1 MKIKCRKYNLN
12 IFIMMILI
20 SIAFIA
26 FQNCCLPEE
35 YFSSLS
41 CEAKVLY
48 GLMLDRISLSL
59 KNKWFDEQ
67 NRAYIIFTI
76 EDVMELLN
84 CKSQKAVKIMKELD
98 AEDGIGLIEKIRQ
111 GFGKPNII
119 YVKNFMIKEA
129 EEQQQQVQQNELPK
143 NCENQNSVIQNPA
156 DFSTTVDGEN
166 QNSVMRKSADFSIV
180 DSENQNSVMGKP
192 ADFNTTV
199 DGENQNSVMGKPA
212 DFSTVD
218 GENQN
223 SVMRNPADFSTVD
236 SENQNS
242 VIVKIKNQECRKS
255 KPNYTDYSKTDI
267 SKNNPIYLSKT
278 GLMDEMD
285 TYKNVVKKNINYT
298 CFENDWSYDIKMID
312 ELIDLIVEIMT
323 LPDAVIV
330 RIGGVEKKAAL
341 VKSQFMK
348 LKKAH
353 IEYVMNCLKKNTT
366 KIANIRAYLLTTLYN
381 APLTMDSYYQ
391 AKVNYDL
398 YGNS

>member
-1 MKIKCRKYNLN
+1 MQKVQFEYFYNDDSDQYSFYRIPKLL
-12 IFIMMILI
+12 FT
-20 SIAFIA
+20 
-26 FQNCCLPEE
+26 EE

-166 QNSVMRKSADFSIV
+166 QNSVMRKSTDFSIV

>member
-1 MKIKCRKYNLN
+1 MQKVQFEYFYNDDSDQYSFYRIPKLL
-12 IFIMMILI
+12 FT
-20 SIAFIA
+20 
-26 FQNCCLPEE
+26 EE

-41 CEAKVLY
+41 CESKVLY
-48 GLMLDRISLSL
+48 GLMLDRMSLSL

-129 EEQQQQVQQNELPK
+129 EEQQQQVQQNELLK
-143 NCENQNSVIQNPA
+143 NCENQNSVIQN
-156 DFSTTVDGEN
+156 
-166 QNSVMRKSADFSIV
+166 SA
-180 DSENQNSVMGKP
+180 G
-192 ADFNTTV
+192 
-199 DGENQNSVMGKPA
+199 
-212 DFSTVD
+212 FSTVD

-223 SVMRNPADFSTVD
+223 SVIQNSAGFSTVDGENQNSVIQNSAGFSSVDSENQNSVMQNPADFSTVD

-285 TYKNVVKKNINYT
+285 TYKIVVKKNINYT
-298 CFENDWSYDIKMID
+298 CFENDWSYDIKLVD

-323 LPDAVIV
+323 LPDAVTV

>member
-1 MKIKCRKYNLN
+1 MQKVQFEYFYNDDSDQYSFYRIPKLL
-12 IFIMMILI
+12 FT
-20 SIAFIA
+20 
-26 FQNCCLPEE
+26 EE

-48 GLMLDRISLSL
+48 GLMLDRMSLSL

-143 NCENQNSVIQNPA
+143 NCENQNSVIQN
-156 DFSTTVDGEN
+156 
-166 QNSVMRKSADFSIV
+166 SA
-180 DSENQNSVMGKP
+180 G
-192 ADFNTTV
+192 
-199 DGENQNSVMGKPA
+199 
-212 DFSTVD
+212 FSTVD
-218 GENQN
+218 G
-223 SVMRNPADFSTVD
+223 
-236 SENQNS
+236 ENQNS

-255 KPNYTDYSKTDI
+255 KPNYTDYSKTNI

-285 TYKNVVKKNINYT
+285 TYKIVVKKNINYT
-298 CFENDWSYDIKMID
+298 CFENDWSYDIKLVD

-323 LPDAVIV
+323 LPDAVTV
-330 RIGGVEKKAAL
+330 RIGGVEKTAVL

>member
-1 MKIKCRKYNLN
+1 MQKVQFEYFYNDDSDQYSFYRIPKLL
-12 IFIMMILI
+12 FT
-20 SIAFIA
+20 
-26 FQNCCLPEE
+26 EE

-48 GLMLDRISLSL
+48 GLMLDRMSLSL

-67 NRAYIIFTI
+67 DRAYIIFTI

-129 EEQQQQVQQNELPK
+129 EEQRQQVQQNELPK
-143 NCENQNSVIQNPA
+143 NCENQNSVMQN
-156 DFSTTVDGEN
+156 
-166 QNSVMRKSADFSIV
+166 SADFNTV
-180 DSENQNSVMGKP
+180 DSENQNSVIRTP
-192 ADFNTTV
+192 VN
-199 DGENQNSVMGKPA
+199 
-212 DFSTVD
+212 
-218 GENQN
+218 
-223 SVMRNPADFSTVD
+223 FSTVD

-242 VIVKIKNQECRKS
+242 VMRNLVNFGIVDGENQNSVIQSRADFSAVDSENQNSAIVKIKNQECRKS
-255 KPNYTDYSKTDI
+255 KSNYTDYSKTDI
-267 SKNNPIYLSKT
+267 SKNNPIYPSKT
-278 GLMDEMD
+278 GSMDEMD
-285 TYKNVVKKNINYT
+285 KYKCVVRKNINYT
-298 CFENDWSYDIKMID
+298 CFENDWAYDIKMVD

-323 LPDAVIV
+323 LPDTTTV
-330 RIGGVEKKAAL
+330 RIGGIEKNVAL

-353 IEYVMNCLKKNTT
+353 IEYVINCLKKNTT
-366 KIANIRAYLLTTLYN
+366 KISNIHAYLLTTLYN
-381 APLTMDSYYQ
+381 APLTTDSYYQ

>member
-1 MKIKCRKYNLN
+1 
-12 IFIMMILI
+12 
-20 SIAFIA
+20 
-26 FQNCCLPEE
+26 
-35 YFSSLS
+35 
-41 CEAKVLY
+41 
-48 GLMLDRISLSL
+48 
-59 KNKWFDEQ
+59 
-67 NRAYIIFTI
+67 
-76 EDVMELLN
+76 
-84 CKSQKAVKIMKELD
+84 
-98 AEDGIGLIEKIRQ
+98 
-111 GFGKPNII
+111 
-119 YVKNFMIKEA
+119 MIKEA

-192 ADFNTTV
+192 ADFSTV

-278 GLMDEMD
+278 ELMDEMD
-285 TYKNVVKKNINYT
+285 TYKIVVKKNINYT

-323 LPDAVIV
+323 LPDAVTV
-330 RIGGVEKKAAL
+330 RIGGVEKTAVL

>member
-1 MKIKCRKYNLN
+1 MQKVQFEYFYNDDSDQYSFYRIPKLL
-12 IFIMMILI
+12 FT
-20 SIAFIA
+20 
-26 FQNCCLPEE
+26 EE

-41 CEAKVLY
+41 CESKVLY
-48 GLMLDRISLSL
+48 GLMLDRMSLSL

-98 AEDGIGLIEKIRQ
+98 AEEGIGLIEKIRQ

-143 NCENQNSVIQNPA
+143 NCENQNSVIQNSA
-156 DFSTTVDGEN
+156 GFSTVDGEN
-166 QNSVMRKSADFSIV
+166 QNSVMRKS
-180 DSENQNSVMGKP
+180 
-192 ADFNTTV
+192 
-199 DGENQNSVMGKPA
+199 A

-242 VIVKIKNQECRKS
+242 VMQNPADFSNADSENQNSVIVKIKNQECRKS
-255 KPNYTDYSKTDI
+255 KSNYTDYSKTDI
-267 SKNNPIYLSKT
+267 SKNNSIYLSKT
-278 GLMDEMD
+278 GLMDEID
-285 TYKNVVKKNINYT
+285 AYKSVVKKNINYT
-298 CFENDWSYDIKMID
+298 CFENDWAYDIKMVD

-323 LPDAVIV
+323 LPDAITV
-330 RIGGVEKKAAL
+330 RIGGVEKNVAL

-398 YGNS
+398 YGNSSTL

>member
-1 MKIKCRKYNLN
+1 MQKVQFEYFYNDDSDQYSFYRIPKLL
-12 IFIMMILI
+12 FT
-20 SIAFIA
+20 
-26 FQNCCLPEE
+26 EE

-98 AEDGIGLIEKIRQ
+98 AEDGIGLIKKIRQ

>member
-1 MKIKCRKYNLN
+1 MQKVQFEYFYNDDSDQYSFYRIPKLL
-12 IFIMMILI
+12 FT
-20 SIAFIA
+20 
-26 FQNCCLPEE
+26 EE

-76 EDVMELLN
+76 ENVMELLN

-98 AEDGIGLIEKIRQ
+98 AEEGIGLIEKIRQ

-192 ADFNTTV
+192 ADFSIV
-199 DGENQNSVMGKPA
+199 DSENQNSVMGKPA

-285 TYKNVVKKNINYT
+285 TYKNVVKKNSNYT

-323 LPDAVIV
+323 LPDAVTV

>member
-1 MKIKCRKYNLN
+1 MQKVQFEYFHNDDSDQYSFYRIPKLL
-12 IFIMMILI
+12 FT
-20 SIAFIA
+20 
-26 FQNCCLPEE
+26 EE

-48 GLMLDRISLSL
+48 GLMLDRMSLSL

-143 NCENQNSVIQNPA
+143 SCENQNSVMQNPA
-156 DFSTTVDGEN
+156 DFSN
-166 QNSVMRKSADFSIV
+166 A
-180 DSENQNSVMGKP
+180 
-192 ADFNTTV
+192 
-199 DGENQNSVMGKPA
+199 
-212 DFSTVD
+212 
-218 GENQN
+218 
-223 SVMRNPADFSTVD
+223 D

-267 SKNNPIYLSKT
+267 NKNNPIYLSKT
-278 GLMDEMD
+278 ELMDEMD
-285 TYKNVVKKNINYT
+285 TYKIVVKKNINYT

-323 LPDAVIV
+323 LPDAVTV
-330 RIGGVEKKAAL
+330 RIGGVEKTAVL

>member
-1 MKIKCRKYNLN
+1 MQKVQFEYFHNDDSDQYSFYRIPKLL
-12 IFIMMILI
+12 FT
-20 SIAFIA
+20 
-26 FQNCCLPEE
+26 EE

-48 GLMLDRISLSL
+48 GLMLDRMSLSL

-119 YVKNFMIKEA
+119 YVKNFMVKEA

-156 DFSTTVDGEN
+156 DFSTVDG
-166 QNSVMRKSADFSIV
+166 
-180 DSENQNSVMGKP
+180 
-192 ADFNTTV
+192 
-199 DGENQNSVMGKPA
+199 
-212 DFSTVD
+212 
-218 GENQN
+218 
-223 SVMRNPADFSTVD
+223 
-236 SENQNS
+236 ENQNS

-255 KPNYTDYSKTDI
+255 KSNYTDYSKTDI
-267 SKNNPIYLSKT
+267 SKKNPIYLSKT
-278 GLMDEMD
+278 GLMDEID
-285 TYKNVVKKNINYT
+285 TYKSVVKKNINYT
-298 CFENDWSYDIKMID
+298 CFENDWAYDIKMVD

-323 LPDAVIV
+323 LPDDITV
-330 RIGGVEKKAAL
+330 RIGGVEKKADL

-398 YGNS
+398 YGNSSTL

>member
-1 MKIKCRKYNLN
+1 MQKVQFEYFYNDDSDQYSFYRIPKLL
-12 IFIMMILI
+12 FT
-20 SIAFIA
+20 
-26 FQNCCLPEE
+26 EE

-48 GLMLDRISLSL
+48 GLMLDRMSLSL
-59 KNKWFDEQ
+59 KNKWFDDQ

-76 EDVMELLN
+76 EDVMEFLN

-119 YVKNFMIKEA
+119 YVKNFMIKET
-129 EEQQQQVQQNELPK
+129 EEQQQQVQHNEMPK
-143 NCENQNSVIQNPA
+143 NCENQNSVIQNSA
-156 DFSTTVDGEN
+156 DFSTVDGEN
-166 QNSVMRKSADFSIV
+166 QNSVMRKSANFSTV
-180 DSENQNSVMGKP
+180 DGENQNSVMGKP

-323 LPDAVIV
+323 LPDAVTV

>member
-1 MKIKCRKYNLN
+1 MQKVQFEYFYNDDSDQYSFYRIPKLL
-12 IFIMMILI
+12 FT
-20 SIAFIA
+20 
-26 FQNCCLPEE
+26 EE

-48 GLMLDRISLSL
+48 GLMLDRMSLSL

-98 AEDGIGLIEKIRQ
+98 AEEGIGLIEKIRQ

-143 NCENQNSVIQNPA
+143 NCENQNSVIQN
-156 DFSTTVDGEN
+156 
-166 QNSVMRKSADFSIV
+166 SA
-180 DSENQNSVMGKP
+180 G
-192 ADFNTTV
+192 
-199 DGENQNSVMGKPA
+199 
-212 DFSTVD
+212 FSTVD
-218 GENQN
+218 G
-223 SVMRNPADFSTVD
+223 
-236 SENQNS
+236 ENQNS

-255 KPNYTDYSKTDI
+255 KPNYTDYSKTNI

-285 TYKNVVKKNINYT
+285 TYKIVVKKNINYT
-298 CFENDWSYDIKMID
+298 CFENDWSYDIKLVD

-323 LPDAVIV
+323 LPDAVTV
-330 RIGGVEKKAAL
+330 RIGGVEKTAVL

>member
-1 MKIKCRKYNLN
+1 MQKVQFEYFYNDDSDQYSFYRIPKLL
-12 IFIMMILI
+12 FT
-20 SIAFIA
+20 
-26 FQNCCLPEE
+26 EE

-59 KNKWFDEQ
+59 RNKWFDEQ
-67 NRAYIIFTI
+67 NRAYIIITI

-180 DSENQNSVMGKP
+180 DS
-192 ADFNTTV
+192 
-199 DGENQNSVMGKPA
+199 ENQNSVMGKPA

-323 LPDAVIV
+323 LPDAVTV

>member
-1 MKIKCRKYNLN
+1 MQKVQFEYFYNDDSDQYSFYRIPKLL
-12 IFIMMILI
+12 FT
-20 SIAFIA
+20 
-26 FQNCCLPEE
+26 EE

-76 EDVMELLN
+76 ENVMELLN

-98 AEDGIGLIEKIRQ
+98 AEEGIGLIEKIRQ

-180 DSENQNSVMGKP
+180 DS
-192 ADFNTTV
+192 
-199 DGENQNSVMGKPA
+199 ENQNSVMGKPA

-323 LPDAVIV
+323 LPDAVTV

>member
-1 MKIKCRKYNLN
+1 MQKVQFEYFYNDDSDQYSFYRIPKLL
-12 IFIMMILI
+12 FT
-20 SIAFIA
+20 
-26 FQNCCLPEE
+26 EE

-143 NCENQNSVIQNPA
+143 NCENQNSVIQNP
-156 DFSTTVDGEN
+156 
-166 QNSVMRKSADFSIV
+166 ADFSIV

-323 LPDAVIV
+323 LPDAVTV